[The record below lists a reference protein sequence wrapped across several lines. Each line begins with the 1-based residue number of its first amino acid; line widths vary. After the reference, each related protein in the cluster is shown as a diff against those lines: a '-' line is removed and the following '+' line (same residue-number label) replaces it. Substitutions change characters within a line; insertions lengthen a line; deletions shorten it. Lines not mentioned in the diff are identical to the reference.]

1 MPQVRKTEEQTAL
14 ENRIK
19 KTKTLLKNQTL
30 QLNTLKSRQK
40 ADRERKRR
48 SDKIAKAQGEI
59 DRAMYSLS
67 GIDTPPPVSAQ
78 EDESFVATATTYKA
92 RVKASAPCNASG
104 SASSSKVQ
112 SDSVNSNGLQMLQKK
127 NNSEEHENKCG
138 KGNSLKSLGQ
148 AESQEGA
155 FGKDEKKDGLDA
167 EGSEYDDDS
176 QHDEASEE
184 NGEDGEPHIDEE
196 SGVSDERDIE
206 KLKA

>member
-48 SDKIAKAQGEI
+48 SDKMVKAQGEI

-78 EDESFVATATTYKA
+78 EDESFAC
-92 RVKASAPCNASG
+92 R
-104 SASSSKVQ
+104 
-112 SDSVNSNGLQMLQKK
+112 
-127 NNSEEHENKCG
+127 
-138 KGNSLKSLGQ
+138 
-148 AESQEGA
+148 
-155 FGKDEKKDGLDA
+155 
-167 EGSEYDDDS
+167 
-176 QHDEASEE
+176 
-184 NGEDGEPHIDEE
+184 
-196 SGVSDERDIE
+196 R
-206 KLKA
+206 